1 MKKGEKMNY
10 SISEFAKITGISQ
23 HTLRYYEK
31 EGLIEPQRD
40 EHNYRLF
47 DAEDFDWAIFINKLK
62 KTGISLKEIKRYTEL
77 RKIGDATITERKE
90 LLLKHRIKI
99 LKEYEKV
106 HGHLRLLDD
115 KINLYNQMEIE
126 YDNQSKKE

>member
-47 DAEDFDWAIFINKLK
+47 GAEDLDWAIFINKLK
-62 KTGISLKEIKRYTEL
+62 NTGISLKEIKRYTEL
-77 RKIGDATITERKE
+77 RKVGDATITERKE
-90 LLLKHRIKI
+90 LLLIHRIKT

-106 HGHLRLLDD
+106 QGHLKLLED
-115 KINLYNQMEIE
+115 KIELYEQMERE
-126 YDNQSKKE
+126 YINK

>member
-1 MKKGEKMNY
+1 MIY
-10 SISEFAKITGISQ
+10 SISEFAKMTGISQ

-47 DAEDFDWAIFINKLK
+47 GAEDLDWAIFINKLK
-62 KTGISLKEIKRYTEL
+62 NTGISLKEIKRYTEL
-77 RKIGDATITERKE
+77 RKIGDGTISERKK
-90 LLLKHRIKI
+90 LLLDHRIKI

-106 HGHLRLLDD
+106 QGHLKLLEE
-115 KINLYNQMEIE
+115 KIELYEQMERE
-126 YDNQSKKE
+126 YEN

>member
-47 DAEDFDWAIFINKLK
+47 NAEDLDWAIFINKLK

-106 HGHLRLLDD
+106 QGHLKLLED
-115 KINLYNQMEIE
+115 KIDLYQQMEREHVNKSEKI
-126 YDNQSKKE
+126 

>member
-106 HGHLRLLDD
+106 QGHLRLLDD

>member
-47 DAEDFDWAIFINKLK
+47 DAEDLDWAIFINKLK

-106 HGHLRLLDD
+106 QGHLRLLDD